1 MSCELPS
8 TIVTVSPIK
17 ALFFVL
23 FLVVLQQLE
32 GQLIYPRVVGSSI
45 GLPGILVFSA
55 VTVGASLFG
64 IAGVLLGIP
73 LMAAAYQILKDDLRA
88 REKPVKKEEA

>member
-1 MSCELPS
+1 MVPDD
-8 TIVTVSPIK
+8 TAKQT
-17 ALFFVL
+17 A
-23 FLVVLQQLE
+23 
-32 GQLIYPRVVGSSI
+32 SSEAAAW
-45 GLPGILVFSA
+45 GISA

>member
-1 MSCELPS
+1 M
-8 TIVTVSPIK
+8 IVTVSPIK